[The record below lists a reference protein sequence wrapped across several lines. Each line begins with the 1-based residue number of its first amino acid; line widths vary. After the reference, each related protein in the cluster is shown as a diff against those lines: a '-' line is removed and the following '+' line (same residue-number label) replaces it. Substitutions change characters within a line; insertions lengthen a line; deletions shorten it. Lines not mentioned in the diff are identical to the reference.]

1 MNPEQRR
8 ERVIDF
14 AYGNAALE
22 NPRITR
28 EMVRRA
34 YDRLHAEDERATP
47 HDDWLSEM
55 VAENQRLGF
64 YD

>member
-1 MNPEQRR
+1 MPPLPPNLIRETDEARLTPERRR

-34 YDRLHAEDERATP
+34 YDRLHEADVT
-47 HDDWLSEM
+47 
-55 VAENQRLGF
+55 G
-64 YD
+64 